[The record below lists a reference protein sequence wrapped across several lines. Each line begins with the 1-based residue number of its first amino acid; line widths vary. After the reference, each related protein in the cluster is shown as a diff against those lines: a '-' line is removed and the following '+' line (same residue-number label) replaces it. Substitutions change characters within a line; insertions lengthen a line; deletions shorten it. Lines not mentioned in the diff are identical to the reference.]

1 MASIRE
7 GFIRKC
13 IFALVLLLS
22 LEAIAQK
29 GFYESIE
36 VGFGSNF
43 SKNKH
48 AMAAL
53 DADFIGGYAFSEKFR
68 IGVVFPVSYLVFSD
82 EIKATHR
89 GISVGLGFNT
99 NVLLY
104 TNDAFSLRADATLG
118 ICDLNP
124 SAKSDPDWIFF
135 RAKAG
140 LQCYFNAL
148 SSQKAK
154 PFVSLGMSY
163 YFDSHE
169 LPDNKIKN
177 YQYTIPWIGIG
188 VTSKF
193 F

>member
-1 MASIRE
+1 MLFLLI
-7 GFIRKC
+7 
-13 IFALVLLLS
+13 LLS
-22 LEAIAQK
+22 MEVIAQK

-43 SKNKH
+43 SKSKS
-48 AMAAL
+48 AMTAL
-53 DADFIGGYAFSEKFR
+53 DADFIGGYEFSEKFR
-68 IGVVFPVSYLVFSD
+68 IGVVFPVSYMVFRD
-82 EIKATHR
+82 ELKVKHR
-89 GISVGLGFNT
+89 EISVGLGFNA
-99 NVLLY
+99 NALLY
-104 TNDAFSLRADATLG
+104 ANDAISLRTDVTLG

-140 LQCYFNAL
+140 FQCYFNAL
-148 SSQKAK
+148 STNKVK

-169 LPDNKIKN
+169 LPDNTIKD
-177 YQYTIPWIGIG
+177 YQYIIPLIGIG
-188 VTSKF
+188 IKSNF